1 MRQRPFGTTGLE
13 LPEICF
19 GTMRFASK
27 ERADDAASRTGKR
40 ALEEALERGVDFI
53 HSSYEYGTR
62 WAVGEVLA
70 EHPRRSQV
78 RHAIKV
84 NVPDWGDASFDK
96 AKFRT
101 QIEDALR
108 ELHAERI
115 DIVQHLQRG
124 RLDPAVAYQAAGEPQ
139 RVADFDQVIGPL
151 TEAFEEL
158 RDEGLVGVLATFPY
172 TVGYARRALSSG
184 AFAGVVAY
192 FDVLETEMASLFPQ
206 MRERGMGFIGIRPFM
221 GGLLTDRR
229 VHREALPADDPM
241 RDPRWDR
248 AYDQLAEAAPLIA
261 EAKGDA
267 SWTAFALR
275 FSLADPIIASTV
287 VSINSPA
294 QLQEVLDAV
303 EAEPPDR
310 ELVTRLDAITRRF
323 RERHGVVADKSGL
336 PVYEP

>member
-1 MRQRPFGTTGLE
+1 MRHRPFGTTGLE

-27 ERADDAASRTGKR
+27 ERADDEASRTGKR

-62 WAVGEVLA
+62 WAVGDVLA
-70 EHPRRSQV
+70 THPRRSQV

-84 NVPDWGDASFDK
+84 NVPDWGDATFDK
-96 AKFRT
+96 ATFRT

-108 ELHAERI
+108 DLHAERI

-151 TEAFEEL
+151 TEAFAEL
-158 RDEGLVGVLATFPY
+158 HDEGLVGYLATFPY
-172 TVGYARRALSSG
+172 TVGYARTALASG
-184 AFAGVVAY
+184 AFTGVVAY
-192 FDVLETEMASLFPQ
+192 FDVLETEMSALFPQ

-229 VHREALPADDPM
+229 IQRDALPADDPM
-241 RDPRWDR
+241 RDPKWDR
-248 AYDQLAEAAPLIA
+248 AYDQLAEAAPLI
-261 EAKGDA
+261 EDAKGDS

-275 FSLADPIIASTV
+275 FSLADPIIASSV
-287 VSINSPA
+287 VSINSPT
-294 QLQEVLDAV
+294 QLHEVLDAV
-303 EAEPPDR
+303 EGELPDP
-310 ELVTRLDAITRRF
+310 ELVAKLDAITQRF

-336 PVYEP
+336 PVY